1 MTPIAFN
8 KHVIKLFERIAKKL
22 SQKNADYSNSSLDAL
37 KNFKL
42 CELYG
47 DVDMLDGIYTRISD
61 KFARLSNL
69 LHRDPAVTDESLEDT
84 ILDLIGYLAIFH
96 AANTERNKS

>member
-1 MTPIAFN
+1 
-8 KHVIKLFERIAKKL
+8 
-22 SQKNADYSNSSLDAL
+22 
-37 KNFKL
+37 
-42 CELYG
+42 
-47 DVDMLDGIYTRISD
+47 MLDGIYTRISD